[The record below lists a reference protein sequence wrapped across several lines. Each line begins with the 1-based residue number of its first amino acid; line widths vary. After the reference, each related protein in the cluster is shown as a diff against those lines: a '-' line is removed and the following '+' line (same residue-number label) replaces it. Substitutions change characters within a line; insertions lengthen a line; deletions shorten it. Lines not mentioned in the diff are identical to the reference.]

1 MSSSIILKMK
11 KKVTDPSSHRPLS
24 ASSVPPML
32 PPSVE
37 EAYRRKC
44 IQLKQRTNEVEEAND
59 AARLRLARL
68 KRQVEK
74 MRLERAFLLEQL
86 AKRTS
91 TNVEDSDGSPSPPPT
106 VRDAISSPPGS
117 PLNPG
122 GHTRHHQ
129 HHHTPFH
136 HARTGRIGKLTA
148 AVQPKEKPLRI
159 KRGHRKPSA
168 MPNLDLPSGTAG
180 ATFINQNLQTQSPSS
195 DAFSAPHA
203 TNGLHK
209 GTFRPLKPSSAF
221 ELYCDDKRAAS
232 KEKAAAKAASKEAAE
247 GSGSPEDENEN
258 DKDNENNG
266 DNTDVEEETLSREW
280 KDLPEDR
287 RKEFEDRADR
297 DAERYKK
304 EKDAYDEAKAK
315 AEEEEVAAEKAAA
328 AASAEAEATDKP
340 RGSTSDTGNKTDD
353 AEGAATAEEMDVD
366 RDADAET
373 TDERK
378 ASSSSAKAA
387 AEEATDTPRA
397 TQEDVQ
403 MGNNDTDDQE
413 TKTEQTQ

>member
-1 MSSSIILKMK
+1 MK
-11 KKVTDPSSHRPLS
+11 KKVTDPSSHRPPS

-106 VRDAISSPPGS
+106 VRDAVSSPPGS

-122 GHTRHHQ
+122 GHTRHHHQ
-129 HHHTPFH
+129 HHTSLHQT
-136 HARTGRIGKLTA
+136 RTGRIGKLTA

-168 MPNLDLPSGTAG
+168 MPNLDLPSGAAG

-195 DAFSAPHA
+195 DAFSAAHHA

-209 GTFRPLKPSSAF
+209 GTFRPIKPSSAF

-232 KEKAAAKAASKEAAE
+232 KEKAAAKALSKEAAE

-258 DKDNENNG
+258 DNDNENNG

-315 AEEEEVAAEKAAA
+315 AEEEEAAAEKAAA
-328 AASAEAEATDKP
+328 AASAEASAEAEAEATDKP

-353 AEGAATAEEMDVD
+353 AEGGATAEEMDLD
-366 RDADAET
+366 RVADAET

-387 AEEATDTPRA
+387 VEEGTDTPRA
-397 TQEDVQ
+397 TQEDVE
-403 MGNNDTDDQE
+403 MGNNDTDDHE
-413 TKTEQTQ
+413 TKAEETQ

>member
-1 MSSSIILKMK
+1 MK
-11 KKVTDPSSHRPLS
+11 KKVTDPSAHRPPS
-24 ASSVPPML
+24 ASSVPPQL

-117 PLNPG
+117 PLPG

-129 HHHTPFH
+129 HHHTSLH
-136 HARTGRIGKLTA
+136 QSRTGRVGKLTA
-148 AVQPKEKPLRI
+148 TTVQPKEKPLRI

-168 MPNLDLPSGTAG
+168 MSNLDLPSAAG

-195 DAFSAPHA
+195 DAFSAAHP

-232 KEKAAAKAASKEAAE
+232 KEKAAAAKAAAAASKEAAE
-247 GSGSPEDENEN
+247 GSGSPEDDNDNDNDNEN
-258 DKDNENNG
+258 DG
-266 DNTDVEEETLSREW
+266 DHTDVEEEALSREW

-287 RKEFEDRADR
+287 RKEFQDRADR

-304 EKDAYDEAKAK
+304 EKDAYDAAAK
-315 AEEEEVAAEKAAA
+315 AEEEEAAAEKAAA
-328 AASAEAEATDKP
+328 SASASAEAEAETVDNKP
-340 RGSTSDTGNKTDD
+340 GGGAKSDTGNKTDD
-353 AEGAATAEEMDVD
+353 AEGAMAEEMDVD

-373 TDERK
+373 TTNERK
-378 ASSSSAKAA
+378 ASSSAKAA
-387 AEEATDTPRA
+387 DEGTGTPRA
-397 TQEDVQ
+397 TQEDVE
-403 MGNNDTDDQE
+403 MTINDTDDQE
-413 TKTEQTQ
+413 TKAEQPQ